1 MTKISLSIIF
11 ITLSLFSCNSNKKE
25 KTLKEA
31 KDNKVPQKEETNAYN
46 TKGYELMQQKC
57 FICHIEKPDPSKK
70 DLMIAPPMLRVQEH
84 YKPSYPD
91 KNDFVQAITE
101 WVKNPTETKT
111 LMPGT
116 IRKFNLMPKL
126 PYEDAD
132 LKLISEVLFDI
143 DFGDMPKMR
152 KNMNKGLQLNNGKK
166 WKLNK
171 YTIEQVNSLT
181 KQIEDFRSDDI
192 TSYQQLGKDVFDNA
206 KTILLDESYEGDLF
220 NQLHYFFR
228 DVEENIHLLVSST
241 SVNDAKKHQD
251 ILKIKFNEFNYYFKQ

>member
-1 MTKISLSIIF
+1 MIKKTLSIIF
-11 ITLSLFSCNSNKKE
+11 IVLILFSCNFDKKG
-25 KTLKEA
+25 KNLKEFEA
-31 KDNKVPQKEETNAYN
+31 SQKEETEVYN

-57 FICHIEKPDPSKK
+57 FICHIEKPDPNKK
-70 DLMIAPPMLRVQEH
+70 NLMIAPPMLRVQEH
-84 YKPSYPD
+84 YKPTYPD
-91 KNDFVQAITE
+91 KNDFVDAITE
-101 WVKNPTETKT
+101 WVKNPVKTKT

-132 LKLISEVLFDI
+132 LKLIAEVLYDI
-143 DFGDMPKMR
+143 DFGKMPKMI
-152 KNMNKGLQLNNGKK
+152 KSMQKGLQLDNGKK

-171 YTIEQVNSLT
+171 YTIEQVNLIT
-181 KQIEDFRSDDI
+181 RKIENFQPDDVA
-192 TSYQQLGKDVFDNA
+192 SYQQLGKDVFDKA

-241 SVNDAKKHQD
+241 SIDDAKKHQD
-251 ILKIKFNEFNYYFKQ
+251 ILKIKFNEFNFYFE

>member
-1 MTKISLSIIF
+1 MIKKILSIIF
-11 ITLSLFSCNSNKKE
+11 IALILFSCNFDKKE
-25 KTLKEA
+25 TKLKEVEED
-31 KDNKVPQKEETNAYN
+31 KISQKEETKAYD

-57 FICHIEKPDPSKK
+57 FICHMEKPDPNKR

-84 YKPSYPD
+84 YKPTYPD
-91 KNDFVQAITE
+91 KNDFVDAITE
-101 WVKNPTETKT
+101 WVKNPVKNKT

-132 LKLISEVLFDI
+132 LKLIAEVLYDI
-143 DFGDMPKMR
+143 DFGEMPKM
-152 KNMNKGLQLNNGKK
+152 KKSMQKGLQLNDGKK

-171 YTIEQVNSLT
+171 YTIEQVNLIT
-181 KQIEDFRSDDI
+181 EKIENFQPVVDVA
-192 TSYQQLGKDVFDNA
+192 SYQQLGKDVFDNA
-206 KTILLDESYEGDLF
+206 KTILLDESYEGELF

-241 SVNDAKKHQD
+241 SIDDAKKHQD
-251 ILKIKFNEFNYYFKQ
+251 ILIIKFNEFNHYFE